1 MLLHLHING
10 TRFILHFN
18 FWSWCFNINT
28 LCPQAHG
35 RPSMR
40 SLVQSWNKMLQ
51 KEMEHI
57 LSTKT
62 DAAAAFL
69 ASLEEPKL
77 TSLADAAKKPPI
89 EILPPGM
96 ASLYGPNPGQ
106 TKTPIKQGLLQKPD
120 KPLLLEGSKTTP
132 PNATVPPE
140 NGTTPTSEPGVTP
153 NPEAA
158 GASVPESD
166 TPSVS
171 ASNAPPPPEPGAAQ
185 PAPPQPD
192 AAPQQPESS
201 EVAPESSSPA
211 PVELNQKA
219 SDNQATDTS
228 LLGTSEPLLTPTGQN
243 VPSTSNSIPSSV
255 EVGSQQQPDNKGRG
269 ILDELQM
276 IDFS

>member
-1 MLLHLHING
+1 
-10 TRFILHFN
+10 
-18 FWSWCFNINT
+18 
-28 LCPQAHG
+28 
-35 RPSMR
+35 
-40 SLVQSWNKMLQ
+40 
-51 KEMEHI
+51 MEHI

-106 TKTPIKQGLLQKPD
+106 TKTPNKQGLLQKPD

-132 PNATVPPE
+132 PNAATVPPE
-140 NGTTPTSEPGVTP
+140 NGTAPTSEPGVTP

-158 GASVPESD
+158 AAAAAGASIPESD

-171 ASNAPPPPEPGAAQ
+171 ASNAPPPEPGAAQ
-185 PAPPQPD
+185 PAPPTPD
-192 AAPQQPESS
+192 AAPQPPESI

-211 PVELNQKA
+211 PIELNQLA
-219 SDNQATDTS
+219 SDNQATATS
-228 LLGTSEPLLTPTGQN
+228 PLGTSEPLLIATGQN

-255 EVGSQQQPDNKGRG
+255 EVGSQPQQPDNKGRG